1 MAAPRRARLSTDAR
15 REQLVALGIEIFSE
29 RPFDEV
35 SIDDIA
41 AAAGISKGLLYHY
54 FPSKRDFYV
63 AVIRSAADEM
73 QALTEP
79 DPALEPRDRL
89 AAALERYLEYVET
102 HARGYATV
110 LRAGIGSD
118 PAVAEIVEEVRG
130 AMVARLL
137 DDLPVTPPGEEPPVA
152 LRVAVLEPVEA
163 RRLDEADPAAHRDAQ
178 RHRRLLAGRRHGQVV
193 EQAGDH
199 RAADLLDDLGD
210 RRVAADPGA
219 QHGRVPARVGLDVLE
234 VALEHRGLAR
244 ADLREM
250 LIAALGG
257 AVSAAAGADPRVLT
271 AS

>member
-1 MAAPRRARLSTDAR
+1 MAAARRSRLSTDER
-15 REQLVALGIEIFSE
+15 RGQLVALGIDIFSE

-79 DPALEPRDRL
+79 DPSLPPRERL
-89 AAALERYLEYVET
+89 AAALERYLAYVET

-137 DDLPVTPPGEEPPVA
+137 ADLPVAAGGDAPVA
-152 LRVAVLEPVEA
+152 LRVAVRGWVGFVEA
-163 RRLDEADPAAHRDAQ
+163 ASLDW
-178 RHRRLLAGRRHGQVV
+178 
-193 EQAGDH
+193 
-199 RAADLLDDLGD
+199 
-210 RRVAADPGA
+210 
-219 QHGRVPARVGLDVLE
+219 
-234 VALEHRGLAR
+234 LEHGGLAR
-244 ADLREM
+244 AGLRDM
-250 LIAALGG
+250 LIAALDG
-257 AVSAAAGADPRVLT
+257 AVSAAAGADPRVRREPITL
-271 AS
+271 

>member
-15 REQLVALGIEIFSE
+15 REQLVALGIDIFSE

-79 DPALEPRDRL
+79 DPALGPRERL

-137 DDLPVTPPGEEPPVA
+137 DDLPAAAAGEGPPVA
-152 LRVAVLEPVEA
+152 LRVAVRGWVGFVEA
-163 RRLDEADPAAHRDAQ
+163 ASLDW
-178 RHRRLLAGRRHGQVV
+178 
-193 EQAGDH
+193 
-199 RAADLLDDLGD
+199 
-210 RRVAADPGA
+210 
-219 QHGRVPARVGLDVLE
+219 
-234 VALEHRGLAR
+234 LEHRGLAR

-271 AS
+271 GPVAT

>member
-1 MAAPRRARLSTDAR
+1 MAATRRARLSTDAR
-15 REQLVALGIEIFSE
+15 REQLVALGIDIFSE

-79 DPALEPRDRL
+79 DRELPPRERL

-118 PAVAEIVEEVRG
+118 PAVADIVEEVRG

-137 DDLPVTPPGEEPPVA
+137 DDLPVTPAGGEPPVA
-152 LRVAVLEPVEA
+152 LRVAVRGWVGFVEA
-163 RRLDEADPAAHRDAQ
+163 ASLDW
-178 RHRRLLAGRRHGQVV
+178 
-193 EQAGDH
+193 
-199 RAADLLDDLGD
+199 
-210 RRVAADPGA
+210 
-219 QHGRVPARVGLDVLE
+219 
-234 VALEHRGLAR
+234 LEHGGLGR

-250 LIAALGG
+250 LIAALDG
-257 AVSAAAGADPRVLT
+257 AVSAAAGADPRVVG
-271 AS
+271 AAAR

>member
-41 AAAGISKGLLYHY
+41 AAADISKGLLYHY

-79 DPALEPRDRL
+79 DPELPPRERL

-118 PAVAEIVEEVRG
+118 PAVADIVEEVRG

-137 DDLPVTPPGEEPPVA
+137 DGPPVTPAGGPP
-152 LRVAVLEPVEA
+152 P
-163 RRLDEADPAAHRDAQ
+163 RR
-178 RHRRLLAGRRHGQVV
+178 GRRG
-193 EQAGDH
+193 GGP
-199 RAADLLDDLGD
+199 RAVARGVGVGGWVAFVGAASLDW
-210 RRVAADPGA
+210 
-219 QHGRVPARVGLDVLE
+219 
-234 VALEHRGLAR
+234 LEHRGLAR
-244 ADLREM
+244 A
-250 LIAALGG
+250 G
-257 AVSAAAGADPRVLT
+257 
-271 AS
+271 

>member
-1 MAAPRRARLSTDAR
+1 MAATRRARLSTDAR
-15 REQLVALGIEIFSE
+15 REQLVALGIDIFSE

-63 AVIRSAADEM
+63 AVIRSAADDM

-79 DPALEPRDRL
+79 DPALEPRERL

-118 PAVAEIVEEVRG
+118 PAVADIVEEVRG

-137 DDLPVTPPGEEPPVA
+137 ADLPVTPAGEEPPVA
-152 LRVAVLEPVEA
+152 LRVAVRGWVGFVEA
-163 RRLDEADPAAHRDAQ
+163 ASLDW
-178 RHRRLLAGRRHGQVV
+178 
-193 EQAGDH
+193 
-199 RAADLLDDLGD
+199 
-210 RRVAADPGA
+210 
-219 QHGRVPARVGLDVLE
+219 
-234 VALEHRGLAR
+234 LEHRGLGR
-244 ADLREM
+244 ADLRDM

-257 AVSAAAGADPRVLT
+257 AVSAAAGADPRVLSSPVPS
-271 AS
+271 A

>member
-41 AAAGISKGLLYHY
+41 AAADISKGLLYHY

-79 DPALEPRDRL
+79 DPELPPRERL

-118 PAVAEIVEEVRG
+118 PAVADIVDEVRG

-137 DDLPVTPPGEEPPVA
+137 DDLPVTPGGGEPPVA
-152 LRVAVLEPVEA
+152 LRVAVRGWVGFVEA
-163 RRLDEADPAAHRDAQ
+163 ASLDW
-178 RHRRLLAGRRHGQVV
+178 
-193 EQAGDH
+193 
-199 RAADLLDDLGD
+199 
-210 RRVAADPGA
+210 
-219 QHGRVPARVGLDVLE
+219 
-234 VALEHRGLAR
+234 LEHRGLAR

-250 LIAALGG
+250 LIAALDG
-257 AVSAAAGADPRVLT
+257 AVSAAAGADPRVLSSPVPS
-271 AS
+271 A

>member
-1 MAAPRRARLSTDAR
+1 MAATRRARLSTDAR
-15 REQLVALGIEIFSE
+15 REQLVALGIDIFSE

-41 AAAGISKGLLYHY
+41 VAAGISKGLLYHY

-79 DPALEPRDRL
+79 DPALEPRERL

-118 PAVAEIVEEVRG
+118 PAVADIVEEVRG

-137 DDLPVTPPGEEPPVA
+137 DDLPVVPAGEDPPVA
-152 LRVAVLEPVEA
+152 LRVAVRGWVGFVEA
-163 RRLDEADPAAHRDAQ
+163 ASLDW
-178 RHRRLLAGRRHGQVV
+178 
-193 EQAGDH
+193 
-199 RAADLLDDLGD
+199 
-210 RRVAADPGA
+210 
-219 QHGRVPARVGLDVLE
+219 
-234 VALEHRGLAR
+234 LEHRGLAR
-244 ADLREM
+244 GDLREM

-257 AVSAAAGADPRVLT
+257 AVSAAGGRPGAGGP
-271 AS
+271 SP

>member
-1 MAAPRRARLSTDAR
+1 MAAAHRPRLSTDAR
-15 REQLVALGIEIFSE
+15 RGQLVALGIDIFSE
-29 RPFDEV
+29 RPFDDV

-41 AAAGISKGLLYHY
+41 AGAGISKGLLYHY

-89 AAALERYLEYVET
+89 AAALDRYLGYVET

-137 DDLPVTPPGEEPPVA
+137 ADIAETPPPA
-152 LRVAVLEPVEA
+152 LRIAVRGWVGFVEA
-163 RRLDEADPAAHRDAQ
+163 ASLDWLAH
-178 RHRRLLAGRRHGQVV
+178 G
-193 EQAGDH
+193 
-199 RAADLLDDLGD
+199 
-210 RRVAADPGA
+210 
-219 QHGRVPARVGLDVLE
+219 GLD
-234 VALEHRGLAR
+234 R
-244 ADLREM
+244 AQLRE
-250 LIAALGG
+250 LLVAALGG
-257 AVSAAAGADPRVLT
+257 AVRAAADPAAR
-271 AS
+271 

>member
-1 MAAPRRARLSTDAR
+1 MAASRRARLSTDAR

-41 AAAGISKGLLYHY
+41 ATAGISKGLLYHY

-79 DPALEPRDRL
+79 DPALEPRERL

-118 PAVAEIVEEVRG
+118 PAVADIVEEVRG

-137 DDLPVTPPGEEPPVA
+137 DDLPVTSEREEPPVA
-152 LRVAVLEPVEA
+152 LRVAVRGWVGFVEA
-163 RRLDEADPAAHRDAQ
+163 ASLDW
-178 RHRRLLAGRRHGQVV
+178 
-193 EQAGDH
+193 
-199 RAADLLDDLGD
+199 
-210 RRVAADPGA
+210 
-219 QHGRVPARVGLDVLE
+219 
-234 VALEHRGLAR
+234 LEHRGLAR

-257 AVSAAAGADPRVLT
+257 AVSAAAGADPRVLSSPVPS
-271 AS
+271 A

>member
-15 REQLVALGIEIFSE
+15 REQLVALGIDIFSE

-137 DDLPVTPPGEEPPVA
+137 VDLPATPPGEEPPVA
-152 LRVAVLEPVEA
+152 LRVAVRGWVGFVEA
-163 RRLDEADPAAHRDAQ
+163 ASLDW
-178 RHRRLLAGRRHGQVV
+178 
-193 EQAGDH
+193 
-199 RAADLLDDLGD
+199 
-210 RRVAADPGA
+210 
-219 QHGRVPARVGLDVLE
+219 
-234 VALEHRGLAR
+234 LEHRGLAR
-244 ADLREM
+244 ADLREL

-257 AVSAAAGADPRVLT
+257 AVSAAAGADPRVV
-271 AS
+271 AVS

>member
-79 DPALEPRDRL
+79 DPELEPRARL

-118 PAVAEIVEEVRG
+118 PAVADISGEGRRAV
-130 AMVARLL
+130 VAPLPH
-137 DDLPVTPPGEEPPVA
+137 DLPLPPA
-152 LRVAVLEPVEA
+152 
-163 RRLDEADPAAHRDAQ
+163 
-178 RHRRLLAGRRHGQVV
+178 
-193 EQAGDH
+193 
-199 RAADLLDDLGD
+199 
-210 RRVAADPGA
+210 
-219 QHGRVPARVGLDVLE
+219 
-234 VALEHRGLAR
+234 
-244 ADLREM
+244 
-250 LIAALGG
+250 
-257 AVSAAAGADPRVLT
+257 
-271 AS
+271 

>member
-41 AAAGISKGLLYHY
+41 AAADISKGLLYHY

-79 DPALEPRDRL
+79 DPELPPRERL

-118 PAVAEIVEEVRG
+118 PAVADIVEEGRG

-137 DDLPVTPPGEEPPVA
+137 DDWPVTSEREEPPVA
-152 LRVAVLEPVEA
+152 LRVAVRGWVGFVEA
-163 RRLDEADPAAHRDAQ
+163 ASLDW
-178 RHRRLLAGRRHGQVV
+178 
-193 EQAGDH
+193 
-199 RAADLLDDLGD
+199 
-210 RRVAADPGA
+210 
-219 QHGRVPARVGLDVLE
+219 
-234 VALEHRGLAR
+234 LEHRGVAR
-244 ADLREM
+244 GALREM
-250 LIAALGG
+250 LVAPLAG
-257 AVSAAAGADPRVLT
+257 AVSAPARGAPRRGGPPACPARQPRPRKQPLDRAVPRRDGAHPGHELRRRHHPV
-271 AS
+271 A

>member
-79 DPALEPRDRL
+79 DPALEPRDRR

-152 LRVAVLEPVEA
+152 LRVAVRGWVGFVEA
-163 RRLDEADPAAHRDAQ
+163 ASLDW
-178 RHRRLLAGRRHGQVV
+178 
-193 EQAGDH
+193 
-199 RAADLLDDLGD
+199 
-210 RRVAADPGA
+210 
-219 QHGRVPARVGLDVLE
+219 
-234 VALEHRGLAR
+234 LEHRGLAR

>member
-15 REQLVALGIEIFSE
+15 REQLVALGVEIFSE

-41 AAAGISKGLLYHY
+41 AAAAISKGLLYHY

-152 LRVAVLEPVEA
+152 LRVAVRGWVGFVEA
-163 RRLDEADPAAHRDAQ
+163 ASLDW
-178 RHRRLLAGRRHGQVV
+178 
-193 EQAGDH
+193 
-199 RAADLLDDLGD
+199 
-210 RRVAADPGA
+210 
-219 QHGRVPARVGLDVLE
+219 
-234 VALEHRGLAR
+234 LEHRGLAR
-244 ADLREM
+244 ADLRDM

-257 AVSAAAGADPRVLT
+257 AVSAAAGADPRVL
-271 AS
+271 APS

>member
-1 MAAPRRARLSTDAR
+1 MAAARRARLSTDAR

-79 DPALEPRDRL
+79 DPALVPRERL

-118 PAVAEIVEEVRG
+118 PAVARDRRGGARRDGRAPARRPARNAAGEDPPPRRAARRG
-130 AMVARLL
+130 ARL
-137 DDLPVTPPGEEPPVA
+137 
-152 LRVAVLEPVEA
+152 
-163 RRLDEADPAAHRDAQ
+163 
-178 RHRRLLAGRRHGQVV
+178 
-193 EQAGDH
+193 
-199 RAADLLDDLGD
+199 
-210 RRVAADPGA
+210 
-219 QHGRVPARVGLDVLE
+219 GRVR
-234 VALEHRGLAR
+234 RGREPRLAR
-244 ADLREM
+244 ARRARLAPTCARCS
-250 LIAALGG
+250 IAALGG

-271 AS
+271 AAAAR

>member
-1 MAAPRRARLSTDAR
+1 MAASRRARLSTDAR
-15 REQLVALGIEIFSE
+15 RGQLVALGIDIFSE

-79 DPALEPRDRL
+79 DPALEPRERL

-118 PAVAEIVEEVRG
+118 PAVADIVEEVRG

-137 DDLPVTPPGEEPPVA
+137 DDLPVTPPGDEPPVA
-152 LRVAVLEPVEA
+152 LRVAVRGWVGFVEA
-163 RRLDEADPAAHRDAQ
+163 ASLDW
-178 RHRRLLAGRRHGQVV
+178 
-193 EQAGDH
+193 
-199 RAADLLDDLGD
+199 
-210 RRVAADPGA
+210 
-219 QHGRVPARVGLDVLE
+219 
-234 VALEHRGLAR
+234 LEHRGLAR
-244 ADLREM
+244 AGLREM
-250 LIAALGG
+250 LIAALDG
-257 AVSAAAGADPRVLT
+257 AVSAAAGADPRVL
-271 AS
+271 SSPVPSG

>member
-1 MAAPRRARLSTDAR
+1 MAASRRARLSTDAR
-15 REQLVALGIEIFSE
+15 RGQLVALGIDIFSE

-79 DPALEPRDRL
+79 DPALEPRERL

-118 PAVAEIVEEVRG
+118 PAVADIVEEVRG

-152 LRVAVLEPVEA
+152 LRVAVRGWVGFVEA
-163 RRLDEADPAAHRDAQ
+163 ASLDW
-178 RHRRLLAGRRHGQVV
+178 
-193 EQAGDH
+193 
-199 RAADLLDDLGD
+199 
-210 RRVAADPGA
+210 
-219 QHGRVPARVGLDVLE
+219 
-234 VALEHRGLAR
+234 LEHRGLAR
-244 ADLREM
+244 AGLREM
-250 LIAALGG
+250 LIAALDG
-257 AVSAAAGADPRVLT
+257 AVSAAAGADPRVL
-271 AS
+271 SSPVPSG

>member
-41 AAAGISKGLLYHY
+41 AAAAISKGLLYHY

-137 DDLPVTPPGEEPPVA
+137 DDLPVTPSGEVPPVA
-152 LRVAVLEPVEA
+152 LRVAVRGWVGFVEA
-163 RRLDEADPAAHRDAQ
+163 ASLDW
-178 RHRRLLAGRRHGQVV
+178 
-193 EQAGDH
+193 
-199 RAADLLDDLGD
+199 
-210 RRVAADPGA
+210 
-219 QHGRVPARVGLDVLE
+219 
-234 VALEHRGLAR
+234 LEHRGLAR
-244 ADLREM
+244 GDLREM

>member
-1 MAAPRRARLSTDAR
+1 MASARRARLSTDAR

-63 AVIRSAADEM
+63 DVVRSAAGEM

-79 DPALEPRDRL
+79 DPALEPRARL

-118 PAVAEIVEEVRG
+118 PAVAAVVEEVRRVM
-130 AMVARLL
+130 AARLL
-137 DDLPVTPPGEEPPVA
+137 EDLPAGGDGGEPPPA
-152 LRVAVLEPVEA
+152 LRVAVRGWVGFVEA
-163 RRLDEADPAAHRDAQ
+163 ASLDWLERGGLDRDGL
-178 RHRRLLAGRRHGQVV
+178 RDML
-193 EQAGDH
+193 
-199 RAADLLDDLGD
+199 
-210 RRVAADPGA
+210 VAA
-219 QHGRVPARVGLDVLE
+219 LD
-234 VALEHRGLAR
+234 
-244 ADLREM
+244 
-250 LIAALGG
+250 G
-257 AVSAAAGADPRVLT
+257 AVSAAAGTDPRVAGPAVAL
-271 AS
+271 

>member
-1 MAAPRRARLSTDAR
+1 MAASRRARLSTDAR

-118 PAVAEIVEEVRG
+118 PEVARIVEDVRS
-130 AMVARLL
+130 AMVGRLL
-137 DDLPVTPPGEEPPVA
+137 ADLPAADGGEPPPA
-152 LRVAVLEPVEA
+152 LRVAVRGWVGFVEA
-163 RRLDEADPAAHRDAQ
+163 SSLDW
-178 RHRRLLAGRRHGQVV
+178 
-193 EQAGDH
+193 
-199 RAADLLDDLGD
+199 
-210 RRVAADPGA
+210 
-219 QHGRVPARVGLDVLE
+219 
-234 VALEHRGLAR
+234 LEHRDLHR
-244 ADLREM
+244 AELRDM
-250 LIAALGG
+250 LIAVLDG
-257 AVSAAAGADPRVLT
+257 AVGAAADAGPRRQPV

>member
-15 REQLVALGIEIFSE
+15 REQLVAIGIEIFSE

-41 AAAGISKGLLYHY
+41 AAADISKGLLYHY

-79 DPALEPRDRL
+79 DPELPPRERL

-118 PAVAEIVEEVRG
+118 PAVADIVEEVRV
-130 AMVARLL
+130 AMVTRLL
-137 DDLPVTPPGEEPPVA
+137 DALPVPPPGDEPPVA
-152 LRVAVLEPVEA
+152 LRVAVRGWVGFVEA
-163 RRLDEADPAAHRDAQ
+163 ASLDWLEHP
-178 RHRRLLAGRRHGQVV
+178 
-193 EQAGDH
+193 
-199 RAADLLDDLGD
+199 
-210 RRVAADPGA
+210 
-219 QHGRVPARVGLDVLE
+219 RVG
-234 VALEHRGLAR
+234 RAR
-244 ADLREM
+244 PREM

-271 AS
+271 ASAAR

>member
-15 REQLVALGIEIFSE
+15 REQLVALGIDIFSE

-79 DPALEPRDRL
+79 DPALEPRERL

-137 DDLPVTPPGEEPPVA
+137 DDLPAVPAGEEPPVA
-152 LRVAVLEPVEA
+152 LRVAVRGWVGFVEA
-163 RRLDEADPAAHRDAQ
+163 ASLDW
-178 RHRRLLAGRRHGQVV
+178 
-193 EQAGDH
+193 
-199 RAADLLDDLGD
+199 
-210 RRVAADPGA
+210 
-219 QHGRVPARVGLDVLE
+219 
-234 VALEHRGLAR
+234 LEHRGLAR

-257 AVSAAAGADPRVLT
+257 AVSAAAGADPRVL
-271 AS
+271 SSPVPSG